1 MRSPLYTPPQTTLS
15 TPLLTVSMGRVQGST
30 SKIARHSKA
39 FAPHPFHHF
48 SPDYLYIWL
57 FWLFSCFRFRSAAPS
72 ALIMFCH
79 SEKERSP
86 TRASRTLASLAS
98 DSLACV

>member
-1 MRSPLYTPPQTTLS
+1 
-15 TPLLTVSMGRVQGST
+15 MGRFQGSA
-30 SKIARHSKA
+30 SKIARHFKA

-48 SPDYLYIWL
+48 SADYLYIWL
-57 FWLFSCFRFRSAAPS
+57 FWLFSCFRFRSTAPS

-79 SEKERSP
+79 SEERAVA
-86 TRASRTLASLAS
+86 REASRTLASLAS